1 MPRSEDLPL
10 AFEPVAEP
18 PTARIA
24 VVGVGGGGGNAVAH
38 MAAHAVDGVRYL
50 AANTDDQALRNLAV
64 PGTLQLGAA
73 RTRGLGAGA
82 DPAVG
87 RAAAVE
93 DREAIQRA
101 LEGAD
106 MVFVAAGMGGGTGT
120 GAAPVVAHVAKALNI
135 LTVAVVTR
143 PFDFENRSRIADEG
157 IADLRSQVD
166 SLIAIPNERVLD
178 TLGDDASL
186 ESAFAAANE
195 VLRGAVE
202 GIADIVLR
210 PGLINAD
217 FQDVRRVMSYGG
229 VSVLGTGRGR
239 GSNRVRQA
247 IDAAIRNPIL
257 EDIALRDAR
266 GVLVN
271 VTMRRESVREF
282 REVGET
288 IRQLTNSESKV
299 ILGLVKAPELG
310 EDLRVTVVATGLA
323 REAGDGIE
331 GPARRGPARSRRSDA
346 VSAPSWG
353 AVATPLDASL
363 VARRA

>member
-1 MPRSEDLPL
+1 MAQSDDLPV
-10 AFEPVAEP
+10 AFEPAAEP
-18 PTARIA
+18 ATARIV

-38 MAAHAVDGVRYL
+38 MAAHAVAGVRYI
-50 AANTDDQALRNLAV
+50 AANTDDQALRHLPV
-64 PGTLQLGAA
+64 PNTLQLGAG

-93 DREAIQRA
+93 DRELIQRA

-120 GAAPVVAHVAKALNI
+120 GAAPVVAHVAKALDI

-143 PFDFENRSRIADEG
+143 PFWFENRNRVAEEG

-166 SLIAIPNERVLD
+166 SLIAIPNDRLLD
-178 TLGDDASL
+178 TLGEDASL
-186 ESAFAAANE
+186 ESAFAAAND

-229 VSVLGTGRGR
+229 VAVLGTGQSRGPD
-239 GSNRVRQA
+239 RVRGA
-247 IDAAIRNPIL
+247 IDAAIKNPIL
-257 EDIALRDAR
+257 EDIVLRDAR

-271 VTMRRESVREF
+271 VTMHRESVREF
-282 REVGET
+282 REVGEA
-288 IRQLTNSESKV
+288 IRKLTNPESKV

-310 EDLRVTVVATGLA
+310 EDLRVTVVATGLGQGA
-323 REAGDGIE
+323 RDAAGGLS
-331 GPARRGPARSRRSDA
+331 RRGPARSQAS
-346 VSAPSWG
+346 G
-353 AVATPLDASL
+353 AGVAAGAGDVPLDVASFL
-363 VARRA
+363 ERRA

>member
-1 MPRSEDLPL
+1 MAPSDDLPL
-10 AFEPVAEP
+10 AFEPVAAP
-18 PTARIA
+18 PTARIV

-38 MAAHAVDGVRYL
+38 MAAHAVDGVRYI
-50 AANTDDQALRNLAV
+50 AANTDDQALRNLPV
-64 PGTLQLGAA
+64 PNTLQLGAA

-93 DREAIQRA
+93 DRELIQRA

-120 GAAPVVAHVAKALNI
+120 GAAPVVAHVAKALDI

-143 PFDFENRSRIADEG
+143 PFCFENRSRIADEG
-157 IADLRSQVD
+157 IGDLRSQVD
-166 SLIAIPNERVLD
+166 SLIAIPNDRLLD

-229 VSVLGTGRGR
+229 VAVLGTGQGR
-239 GSNRVRQA
+239 GADRVREA

-257 EDIALRDAR
+257 EDVALRDAR

-282 REVGET
+282 REVGAT
-288 IRQLTNSESKV
+288 IRQLTNPQSKV

-310 EDLRVTVVATGLA
+310 EELRVTVVATGLGQVA
-323 REAGDGIE
+323 ETRS
-331 GPARRGPARSRRSDA
+331 RRGPARSQRSRA
-346 VSAPSWG
+346 EVPSP
-353 AVATPLDASL
+353 VEDPPLDVASFL
-363 VARRA
+363 ARRA